1 MKVKENVSKRVI
13 QISGMMP
20 KICIAQPLHFC
31 ARLPGEDGDTSNT
44 FEGVL
49 KSKARMKEDAL
60 IWLDEFCSSWIQEFR
75 R

>member
-49 KSKARMKEDAL
+49 KSKARMK
-60 IWLDEFCSSWIQEFR
+60 
-75 R
+75 